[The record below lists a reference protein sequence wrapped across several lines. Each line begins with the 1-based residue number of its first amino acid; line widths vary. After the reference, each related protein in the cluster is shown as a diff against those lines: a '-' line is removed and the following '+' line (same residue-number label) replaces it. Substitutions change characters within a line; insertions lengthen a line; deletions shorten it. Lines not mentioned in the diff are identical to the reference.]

1 MVFHLHLAYLY
12 TSARIESD
20 SINSYH
26 DPNPIFDVC
35 FNIQRYYEQH
45 SYSTRV
51 KACAAVSV
59 EQIIQLAGVAAFTAT
74 ADQLQELSTME
85 EPAGK
90 VAARSI
96 FHEATD
102 GYTNGNADGQVS
114 RNTQDHING
123 SANGNS
129 NGHEAKTMEKMSF
142 IDDESKY
149 RLAFAKSDGGKAQM
163 KTTQVCTY
171 TSFILLIL
179 CSHGIRM
186 TRMYLLGSE
195 HFLRVPNQSG
205 SPNEGRGY
213 DKYWISAQRFDR
225 IVSSNSEYSAYVIL
239 SLSIAANSI
248 SCKQPQMDHQ

>member
-1 MVFHLHLAYLY
+1 MA
-12 TSARIESD
+12 ARIKSD
-20 SINSYH
+20 LINSYH
-26 DPNPIFDVC
+26 DPYPIFDVC

-51 KACAAVSV
+51 KACAAVNV
-59 EQIIQLAGVAAFTAT
+59 EQIIQLAGIAAFTAT

-102 GYTNGNADGQVS
+102 GHTNGNADGQVNG
-114 RNTQDHING
+114 NTQDHING

-129 NGHEAKTMEKMSF
+129 NGDEAKTMDKLSF
-142 IDDESKY
+142 IDDESKF

-163 KTTQVCTY
+163 KTTQVCASA
-171 TSFILLIL
+171 SFNFRIL
-179 CSHGIRM
+179 CTHGIRM
-186 TRMYLLGSE
+186 TRIYLLGPE
-195 HFLRVPNQSG
+195 YFLRVPNQGG

-213 DKYWISAQRFDR
+213 DKYWISAKRFDR
-225 IVSSNSEYSAYVIL
+225 IGSSNREYSAYVIL

-248 SCKQPQMDHQ
+248 SCIQAQMDHQ